1 MVAGRW
7 SAAPGPLIDHA
18 PTGRLSERPLCR
30 LDDIADGASRG
41 FDPLDE
47 GRDTMF
53 VVRWSDAVFGWR
65 NACPHYD
72 FARMAWKKD
81 AFLNADGTRIR
92 CSAHGALFGIED
104 GVCEVGP
111 CIGEALTP
119 VLLAVH
125 DGVVWLCGDY
135 QPGLRTTRELRE
147 V

>member
-1 MVAGRW
+1 LSG
-7 SAAPGPLIDHA
+7 HA
-18 PTGRLSERPLCR
+18 PAGHPSKRTLCR

-41 FDPLDE
+41 FDPLGE

-53 VVRWSDAVFGWR
+53 VVRRGNAVFGWR

-119 VLLAVH
+119 VPLAVD
-125 DGVVWLCGDY
+125 DGAVWLCGDY
-135 QPGLRTTRELRE
+135 RPGLRAARARRA